1 MDSFTICSM
10 TVANAGTTV
19 SGSVERVDGGL
30 VVVANGARLS
40 SARRLKEAIHEL
52 AQQLR
57 RRLPRSRSHDWGV
70 SITCTS
76 GGFTFGYGNLR
87 AGGGGGSPA
96 TFTPCVQRMISTYPQ
111 PQAGLAAALEHAERA
126 LADCCT

>member
-1 MDSFTICSM
+1 VDDLTVCSM

-19 SGSVERVDGGL
+19 SGSVDRVDGTL
-30 VVVANGARLS
+30 VVVVDGTRLS
-40 SARRLKEAIHEL
+40 SARRLKQAIHEL

-57 RRLPRSRSHDWGV
+57 RRLPRGRSPDWGV
-70 SITCTS
+70 SVTCTS
-76 GGFTFGYGNLR
+76 AGFTFGYGSLR
-87 AGGGGGSPA
+87 GGGGGGSPV
-96 TFTPCVQRMISTYPQ
+96 TFPPCVQRMISTYPQ